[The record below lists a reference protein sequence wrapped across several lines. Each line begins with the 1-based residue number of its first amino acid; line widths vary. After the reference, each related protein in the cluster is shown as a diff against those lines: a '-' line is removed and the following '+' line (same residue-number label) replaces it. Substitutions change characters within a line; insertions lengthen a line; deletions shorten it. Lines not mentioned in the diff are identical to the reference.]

1 MNINKIER
9 AKKEYTKFNENLK
22 LFREKNGYTAKELAK
37 LIGIPNNTYTAYETK
52 NREPSFAVLIKIANA
67 LNITIDELLD
77 NKQSELDKALSFC
90 KQHGY
95 FIVPSEKMLEI
106 YKKDFPDENFELN
119 PNELS
124 LIPNDYLKPLLNDKK
139 ITVGFVSDL
148 QGNITDLPNVIDP
161 KSQIIHINNEDL
173 IKLVQSIMNNKALH
187 IQLNDIL
194 TSKLMEY
201 YQKDLVERGMRSL
214 DNFRK
219 KFDGDKCVDPQMIKH
234 LDKVLKKWKITKNQQ
249 D

>member
-1 MNINKIER
+1 MNTNKIER

-22 LFREKNGYTAKELAK
+22 YFREKNGYTAKELSQ

-67 LNITIDELLD
+67 LNVTIDELLD
-77 NKQSELDKALSFC
+77 NKQSKLNNALSFC

-95 FIVPSEKMLEI
+95 SIVPSKKMLEI
-106 YKKDFPDENFELN
+106 YKRNF
-119 PNELS
+119 PNENIALS
-124 LIPNDYLKPLLNDKK
+124 PNEVPLIQDDYLKPLLNDKK
-139 ITVGFVSDL
+139 ITIGFISDP
-148 QGNITDLPNVIDP
+148 QGNSTDLPDVIDP

-173 IKLVQSIMNNKALH
+173 IKLVQSIMDNKALH

-201 YQKDLVERGMRSL
+201 QQKDLVESGMRSL

-219 KFDGDKCVDPQMIKH
+219 KLDDKYVDSQMIKYI
-234 LDKVLKKWKITKNQQ
+234 DRVLENWKIAKNKH